1 MVGNNT
7 PSSSTIN
14 DRGTLTPL
22 TMASQHIAVDLWFP
36 FSPILLN
43 CPKMIHACGC
53 LISLTIESRNALNIR
68 YIHLGGGGGDILPF
82 LSSL

>member
-14 DRGTLTPL
+14 DRVSFLIPL
-22 TMASQHIAVDLWFP
+22 AS
-36 FSPILLN
+36 SILYLGAISIS

-68 YIHLGGGGGDILPF
+68 YIHLEGGGGDILPF
-82 LSSL
+82 LSSF